1 MSISRGPYT
10 LVREQRGSYT
20 VTKTEIPRK
29 LLSLRGIFLLA
40 EKVDLGSVV
49 GRAEVGRERGEHF
62 VLDLSARLVY
72 GVSHKEG
79 VG

>member
-1 MSISRGPYT
+1 MT
-10 LVREQRGSYT
+10 
-20 VTKTEIPRK
+20 
-29 LLSLRGIFLLA
+29 

-49 GRAEVGRERGEHF
+49 GRAEVGHERGEHF

-79 VG
+79 IK

>member
-1 MSISRGPYT
+1 M
-10 LVREQRGSYT
+10 
-20 VTKTEIPRK
+20 
-29 LLSLRGIFLLA
+29 A